1 MTRILT
7 LAALL
12 ILLQCQLRAQTLE
25 AGILG
30 GVSMYSGDLT
40 PDGVGLYLQ
49 ESHPAVGFFSR
60 MNFSDKF
67 GARFSVNFAKVSGDD
82 NNTPN
87 AGRGLRFQSN
97 IVELSSMLEWNMFR
111 LGNSKYGE
119 IFPYL
124 FAGIGLFHMA
134 PEAKL
139 EDTWIML
146 QALGTEGQGLPGYP
160 DPYSPYQFHIPF
172 GAGIKF
178 KLSETTT
185 LALEFGARKTFT
197 DYLDDTGAT
206 PVNYL
211 DIRDG
216 NGKLAAIFSNPN
228 INPDDPGNAVLDY
241 VRGSP
246 YKDWYYLIGASL
258 AFKLSDKGPLSSRAF
273 GCPKF

>member
-87 AGRGLRFQSN
+87 AGA
-97 IVELSSMLEWNMFR
+97 
-111 LGNSKYGE
+111 SK
-119 IFPYL
+119 
-124 FAGIGLFHMA
+124 
-134 PEAKL
+134 
-139 EDTWIML
+139 
-146 QALGTEGQGLPGYP
+146 
-160 DPYSPYQFHIPF
+160 
-172 GAGIKF
+172 
-178 KLSETTT
+178 
-185 LALEFGARKTFT
+185 
-197 DYLDDTGAT
+197 
-206 PVNYL
+206 
-211 DIRDG
+211 
-216 NGKLAAIFSNPN
+216 
-228 INPDDPGNAVLDY
+228 
-241 VRGSP
+241 
-246 YKDWYYLIGASL
+246 
-258 AFKLSDKGPLSSRAF
+258 SSRNNELQKKLVRC
-273 GCPKF
+273 GVKSNLLHI